1 MTLFHD
7 TARSLSNCGIRCI
20 SGLDCVRPDAAY
32 QVNTT
37 PSATIVATVFLLIRC
52 LRKPVRAPNPQPSA
66 FAPRTLRS
74 FGETSQPPIPAFR
87 LRSADVEELRRDKP
101 ASNPQSAIPNPHSA
115 I

>member
-20 SGLDCVRPDAAY
+20 SGLDCGRPDAAY
-32 QVNTT
+32 RVNTQ
-37 PSATIVATVFLLIRC
+37 PRAPIVPTAFLLIRC
-52 LRKPVRAPNPQPSA
+52 LRTPVRAPNPHPPA

-74 FGETSQPPIPAFR
+74 FGETSQPPLPAFR

-101 ASNPQSAIPNPHSA
+101 A
-115 I
+115 